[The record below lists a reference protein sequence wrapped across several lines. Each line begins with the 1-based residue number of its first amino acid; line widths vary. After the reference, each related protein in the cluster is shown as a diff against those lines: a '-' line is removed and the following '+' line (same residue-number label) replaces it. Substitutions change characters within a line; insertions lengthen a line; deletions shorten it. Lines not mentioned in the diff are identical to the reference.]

1 MDAESVRERER
12 GSFFGG
18 DLERL
23 DPIVC
28 SKTGIYLEGRDRNNI
43 YEVVRVIT
51 NRYRILFRNHGFS
64 IVR

>member
-1 MDAESVRERER
+1 MQRESL
-12 GSFFGG
+12 G
-18 DLERL
+18 DLESL

-28 SKTGIYLEGRDRNNI
+28 SKMGIYLEDRNNI
-43 YEVVRVIT
+43 YELVRVIS

>member
-1 MDAESVRERER
+1 MDAERERE
-12 GSFFGG
+12 GESLG
-18 DLERL
+18 DLESL

-28 SKTGIYLEGRDRNNI
+28 SKMGIYLEDRNNI
-43 YEVVRVIT
+43 YELVRVIS